1 MEYEERKTMEG
12 NRELVKRNRN
22 QIQVLLSILYQT
34 CKQSP
39 VIPAVS
45 RAVFT

>member
-22 QIQVLLSILYQT
+22 QIQILDCQ
-34 CKQSP
+34 
-39 VIPAVS
+39 AGGMLH
-45 RAVFT
+45 